1 MVSPVSNPIYT
12 YKPQFSY
19 HISLRS
25 ASNSDSFEEGDG
37 QYALNYSSRLTY
49 GIQVVLRDCAIG
61 LDDSGPGQILYQLS
75 PECFE
80 IENGIGVLY
89 KE

>member
-12 YKPQFSY
+12 YKPQFPY

-25 ASNSDSFEEGDG
+25 APNSDSFGEGDG

-61 LDDSGPGQILYQLS
+61 LDDSGAGQILYQLPPGCS
-75 PECFE
+75 E